1 MTQQKLF
8 KSANEF
14 SLHIEDLVK
23 EHRIS
28 HMDAVLKYC
37 TDNMLEPEE
46 IASKVNKS
54 LKEKIAVNMQEL
66 NFLPKQAS
74 LDL

>member
-1 MTQQKLF
+1 MTQQRLF

-23 EHRIS
+23 QHKIS

-54 LKEKIAVNMQEL
+54 LKEKIALNMQEL